1 MRARRTLFAG
11 LATLGLFA
19 GVMPAAQADTT
30 TDTYIVQLKS
40 TVSASSVAPP
50 ILGSDATVLG
60 NIHTAIAEL
69 TAAKAASVA
78 ANPNVIS
85 VRKDIK
91 VKATGTETG
100 APWDLDLLD
109 SRTGATDTTYTY
121 PNTGTGVTV
130 YVIDS
135 GLIATHT
142 EFASAHILPGI
153 NFVPNII
160 PKYVPDPITQLP
172 VVDHYCGPGSV
183 ADSTVDPANTVDQV
197 GHGTAVSSLVVG
209 ARDGVAKGANLVPV
223 RMLDCDGEGDGADYV
238 SAVSWIIANH
248 TPGTPAVVNVSLGGA
263 GTVLNSYTQM
273 LIAAGITVVA
283 AAGNE
288 NIDACNVTPA
298 STPGAITAAAITPSL
313 TEPSW
318 PDGQST
324 NYGSCVDLYAPGDQ
338 VVVANWKLASGNSLD
353 QGTSFSSPLIAG
365 AAAQVL
371 ADHPT
376 WTPAQVSADL
386 SDRATYG
393 AITGARSVNKLL
405 NVGPLGTFTGT
416 APTIAAGVR
425 VYDVAS
431 VQLHWLPAPLTT
443 DLKQGAVVIKPASTY
458 QWNLDDV
465 AIPGATKA
473 TYQTALADQGKSLTV
488 TVTGSYPGYADT
500 APTTSNAVVIA
511 PPPPPGLVS
520 SLAPTRLVDT
530 RTGVGAS
537 GPLTNGR
544 TVTIP
549 VAGIGGVSPVASA
562 VLVNIT
568 CTSATGSGF
577 ITGYASGTQVPGVSN
592 ANFVAGKTAAN
603 LALAPV
609 GADGAIALKAG
620 VNGGTV
626 QLIVD
631 LQGYVTGG
639 GEVTEAGAV
648 VPVAPQR
655 LADTR
660 VSGSLAG
667 GGSMDVPVTGEA
679 LGVPLDAAAV
689 FLNVT
694 VTSPGRTGFLTAYP
708 TGEVQPATSNLNFV
722 PGQTVPNMAL
732 VKVGAD
738 GKVSIYNAS
747 ATAVHVIVDIQGYV
761 TAGEPT
767 APGALIPISPSR
779 VLDTRVGLGAARGAV
794 VSGTTRTI
802 TLPGTGSGT
811 PSGVIMNLTATE
823 PTGSGYVSA
832 YPASG
837 TKPTVSNLNYDA
849 GATVPN
855 LASVGLTNGQA
866 TLFAAAG
873 SYGSVQIVADVFAY
887 IL

>member
-1 MRARRTLFAG
+1 
-11 LATLGLFA
+11 
-19 GVMPAAQADTT
+19 
-30 TDTYIVQLKS
+30 
-40 TVSASSVAPP
+40 
-50 ILGSDATVLG
+50 
-60 NIHTAIAEL
+60 
-69 TAAKAASVA
+69 
-78 ANPNVIS
+78 
-85 VRKDIK
+85 
-91 VKATGTETG
+91 
-100 APWDLDLLD
+100 
-109 SRTGATDTTYTY
+109 
-121 PNTGTGVTV
+121 
-130 YVIDS
+130 
-135 GLIATHT
+135 
-142 EFASAHILPGI
+142 
-153 NFVPNII
+153 
-160 PKYVPDPITQLP
+160 
-172 VVDHYCGPGSV
+172 
-183 ADSTVDPANTVDQV
+183 
-197 GHGTAVSSLVVG
+197 
-209 ARDGVAKGANLVPV
+209 
-223 RMLDCDGEGDGADYV
+223 
-238 SAVSWIIANH
+238 
-248 TPGTPAVVNVSLGGA
+248 
-263 GTVLNSYTQM
+263 
-273 LIAAGITVVA
+273 
-283 AAGNE
+283 
-288 NIDACNVTPA
+288 
-298 STPGAITAAAITPSL
+298 
-313 TEPSW
+313 
-318 PDGQST
+318 
-324 NYGSCVDLYAPGDQ
+324 
-338 VVVANWKLASGNSLD
+338 
-353 QGTSFSSPLIAG
+353 
-365 AAAQVL
+365 
-371 ADHPT
+371 
-376 WTPAQVSADL
+376 
-386 SDRATYG
+386 
-393 AITGARSVNKLL
+393 
-405 NVGPLGTFTGT
+405 
-416 APTIAAGVR
+416 
-425 VYDVAS
+425 
-431 VQLHWLPAPLTT
+431 
-443 DLKQGAVVIKPASTY
+443 
-458 QWNLDDV
+458 
-465 AIPGATKA
+465 
-473 TYQTALADQGKSLTV
+473 
-488 TVTGSYPGYADT
+488 
-500 APTTSNAVVIA
+500 
-511 PPPPPGLVS
+511 
-520 SLAPTRLVDT
+520 
-530 RTGVGAS
+530 
-537 GPLTNGR
+537 LTNGR